1 MAARLRELVGG
12 TDDPA
17 ATMKALVGLGEAIDR
32 DLAERRA
39 GSDRR

>member
-1 MAARLRELVGG
+1 VGG
-12 TDDPA
+12 TEDPA
-17 ATMKALVGLGEAIDR
+17 TTMKALVALGEAVDR